1 MTEQLLQRLRAHSA
15 EEQMLLR
22 GEENAVLSRYPTG
35 DFTLDFNQ
43 MLAEGQLL
51 AVRTH
56 TRFIAFPRHKHNY
69 IEIVYMCEGSTTH
82 VVDGNKIVKL
92 QQGEFLFLNQNAYHS
107 IQRAEEGDIAV
118 NFVMR
123 PAFLDVALGMM
134 EKDSPL
140 KSFLATTLT
149 DKRSA
154 PSYLH
159 FRAQGDLP
167 VHNLVE
173 NLVWHALSGENARE
187 IEQTTMGLLFLELM
201 RRAGVVKGDNDGYE
215 TSIVMRVLRYI
226 EDNPATATLTEIAT
240 RTKQSVSGLSKLVSS
255 VTGKTFQQLL
265 QQKRMQRAEYLLE
278 NTDIPV
284 TDIITGIGYEN
295 TAYFH
300 RLFRE
305 KHGVSLRQYRLNYLQ
320 VGK

>member
-1 MTEQLLQRLRAHSA
+1 MQL
-15 EEQMLLR
+15 
-22 GEENAVLSRYPTG
+22 
-35 DFTLDFNQ
+35 
-43 MLAEGQLL
+43 
-51 AVRTH
+51 
-56 TRFIAFPRHKHNY
+56 
-69 IEIVYMCEGSTTH
+69 IE
-82 VVDGNKIVKL
+82 
-92 QQGEFLFLNQNAYHS
+92 F
-107 IQRAEEGDIAV
+107 
-118 NFVMR
+118 
-123 PAFLDVALGMM
+123 
-134 EKDSPL
+134 
-140 KSFLATTLT
+140 FLA
-149 DKRSA
+149 
-154 PSYLH
+154 
-159 FRAQGDLP
+159 
-167 VHNLVE
+167 
-173 NLVWHALSGENARE
+173 
-187 IEQTTMGLLFLELM
+187 LM

-284 TDIITGIGYEN
+284 TDVITGIGYEN